1 MTLELFY
8 LICFVLGL
16 SLTVLAALGAFTHL
30 HFGHFHFHFGH
41 AAHVGHAAH
50 AVHAA
55 GKSGIGP
62 INGFTIAAFL
72 CWFGGCGFLLTRYGS
87 FVGTL
92 VLIFAVVA
100 GLAGG
105 ALIFWFLTHVLMAHE
120 HALTAADTEMLG
132 VLGMVS
138 SIIRP
143 DGVGE
148 IQFSQNGTRRFA
160 PARSE
165 EGVAIPRDV
174 EVVVMRYERGIA
186 YVRPWED
193 VSSDWNETPESPT
206 ALPQNPN

>member
-41 AAHVGHAAH
+41 AAHTAHAA
-50 AVHAA
+50 A
-55 GKSGIGP
+55 KSGIGP

-87 FVGTL
+87 LVGTL

-100 GLAGG
+100 GLAGA

-120 HALTAADTEMLG
+120 HALTAADTDMQG
-132 VLGMVS
+132 VLAMVS
-138 SIIRP
+138 SVIRP
-143 DGVGE
+143 DGIGE
-148 IQFSQNGTRRFA
+148 ILFSQNGTRRFA

-186 YVRPWED
+186 WVRPWED
-193 VSSDWNETPESPT
+193 VSSDWSETPESPT
-206 ALPQNPN
+206 ALPQSHNS

>member
-41 AAHVGHAAH
+41 AAHAGH

-55 GKSGIGP
+55 AKSGIGP

-87 FVGTL
+87 FVGTF

-105 ALIFWFLTHVLMAHE
+105 ALIFWFLTHVLLAHE

-148 IQFSQNGTRRFA
+148 IQFSQNGARRFA

-206 ALPQNPN
+206 ALPQSSQ